1 MSVGENVVGEVV
13 VEDREKPKV
22 EKPKKNVKWRKFVEK
37 DAWWKKF
44 VVRGSKKKHRSKK
57 KGSTKWDPKR
67 KSVQSKKV

>member
-37 DAWWKKF
+37 DAW
-44 VVRGSKKKHRSKK
+44 
-57 KGSTKWDPKR
+57 
-67 KSVQSKKV
+67 